1 MILFLPQDHI
11 VVIFSMVSI
20 SGLRTD
26 GRYDKPF
33 FSSTC
38 SLFLSF
44 PPSLSLFPFSLSSP
58 LSSSPS
64 SFLPFFQPE
73 LPDSIEMTSRVCQ
86 YEFWVFGMP
95 TVKDTW
101 DGFQLLC

>member
-33 FSSTC
+33 FSHLLVL
-38 SLFLSF
+38 SLLS
-44 PPSLSLFPFSLSSP
+44 SLSFSLSSP
-58 LSSSPS
+58 LSSSLS
-64 SFLPFFQPE
+64 SAFPFFQPE
-73 LPDSIEMTSRVCQ
+73 LPDSLEMTSRVCQ

-95 TVKDTW
+95 AVKDTW

>member
-20 SGLRTD
+20 SGSRTD

-38 SLFLSF
+38 SLSPFL
-44 PPSLSLFPFSLSSP
+44 PLFLPL
-58 LSSSPS
+58 LSSSFFSPLPS

-73 LPDSIEMTSRVCQ
+73 LPDSLQMTSRVCQ
-86 YEFWVFGMP
+86 
-95 TVKDTW
+95 
-101 DGFQLLC
+101 

>member
-20 SGLRTD
+20 SGSRTD

-33 FSSTC
+33 FSSTW
-38 SLFLSF
+38 SLLSSLSF
-44 PPSLSLFPFSLSSP
+44 PLSCLPLFLLSPCSL
-58 LSSSPS
+58 S

-73 LPDSIEMTSRVCQ
+73 LSDS
-86 YEFWVFGMP
+86 
-95 TVKDTW
+95 
-101 DGFQLLC
+101 LL